1 MNRYHVKSSKL
12 TFGETVFDMATG
24 PAAKG
29 ETKEAVDV
37 TALTDV
43 IKQFIPGAVKEVDE
57 FTVSLYD
64 KGSGM
69 PTVDAA
75 PAQLKL
81 EVALDNG
88 QVSQPVTATVT
99 YNKAI
104 VTKVTPPNHDASG
117 DRKATIDVTFKP
129 DGSVAAQAQGGNGGS
144 GNGGSGTQ
152 A

>member
-1 MNRYHVKSSKL
+1 MNRYHVKSAKL
-12 TFGETVFDMATG
+12 TFGSTEYEMANG

-57 FTVSLYD
+57 FTVTLFD

-81 EVALDNG
+81 EVVLDNG
-88 QVSQPVTATVT
+88 QLTTPVSATVT

-104 VTKVTPPNHDASG
+104 VTKVAPPSQDASG
-117 DRKATIDVTFKP
+117 DRKATVDVTFRP
-129 DGSVAAQAQGGNGGS
+129 DGSSAAAQAGNGGS
-144 GNGGSGTQ
+144 GAQ

>member
-12 TFGETVFDMATG
+12 TFGETEYEMATG

-88 QVSQPVTATVT
+88 QVAQPVTATVT

-129 DGSVAAQAQGGNGGS
+129 DGSVAAPAQGGNGGS